1 METGTETAPTAP
13 TGAPAPA
20 FNTEPAAVFWLV
32 WAGVWTATV
41 LCGMAFLFV
50 NRHMPF
56 LRIRGLALS
65 FGAVTMLHLYWM
77 SVQIGLSVGQFV
89 PDGAEF
95 WVMGLYLPFGI
106 ALFHASNSR
115 FLHVAKAQRR
125 YADKPPPPCGACLP
139 PSLSLSPSPSPSP
152 SSSKPLHSPAAACS
166 CGLRDSRSLAARFR
180 RLDYTTKM
188 LTVVCTGMV
197 VQVLLTVAMYLAS
210 RKYHPWFG
218 IPGTE
223 VKGTPTQQ
231 KVEMGRGWEWWPSV
245 LWQFVW
251 AWMVAPVILCKSR
264 GIRDTQGWRLQTI
277 ACCLAS
283 LHATPMWL
291 VALYVP
297 EMAPVNRYF
306 IPPQWICLSILFIE
320 IFAIFIPCWQ
330 VVRHKSLQ
338 QETLESIAVW
348 EAKNRNRNDDD
359 GGGHGSDSFITDS
372 TKVGS
377 RASVV
382 WQSLVELEKNT
393 SQADSVYT
401 MSALEYVL
409 DKNPEPLRK
418 FSALRD
424 FSGENIAFLSAVGEW
439 KASIPQGPGVGRQR
453 SPELARDRFNR
464 ALRIYTEFVSPYHA
478 EFQINIASQDLKR
491 LQGVFDHAARIMYGG
506 RTERFTD
513 PVVPFE
519 DAMWSPAAAAAEEGS
534 DQEETGGAASAAMLR
549 WNGSADPIADRVQY
563 WGEIPEA
570 FNAAVFD
577 DAEASIKYLVLTNTW
592 PKFVKER
599 RTSLGSEDS
608 GETAETDHSASTS
621 TSTSALSRVARYFR
635 GIKAAT

>member
-1 METGTETAPTAP
+1 MDSGIEPAPTP
-13 TGAPAPA
+13 TPAPAPA
-20 FNTEPAAVFWLV
+20 FNTEPAALFWLV
-32 WAGVWTATV
+32 WAGVWTVTV
-41 LCGMAFLFV
+41 LCGMAFLFS
-50 NRHMPF
+50 NRKMPF

-115 FLHVAKAQRR
+115 FLHVAKAQRK
-125 YADKPPPPCGACLP
+125 YAEKRFCP
-139 PSLSLSPSPSPSP
+139 PS
-152 SSSKPLHSPAAACS
+152 KPQSPACNCIDKTLA
-166 CGLRDSRSLAARFR
+166 GRLRK
-180 RLDYTTKM
+180 LDYTTKM
-188 LTVVCTGMV
+188 LAVVCTGML
-197 VQVLLTVAMYLAS
+197 VQLLLTVVMYLVS

-218 IPGTE
+218 VPGTE
-223 VKGTPTQQ
+223 VKGNPMQQ

-245 LWQFVW
+245 FWQFIW
-251 AWMVAPVILCKSR
+251 AWMVAPVILWKSR

-277 ACCLAS
+277 ACCIAS

-297 EMAPVNRYF
+297 NMAPINRYF
-306 IPPQWICLSILFIE
+306 IPPQWICLSIIFIE
-320 IFAIFIPCWQ
+320 IFTIFIPCWQ
-330 VVRHKSLQ
+330 VLKHRSLQ
-338 QETLESIAVW
+338 QETLESIALW
-348 EAKNRNRNDDD
+348 EAKNRSRN
-359 GGGHGSDSFITDS
+359 GSDSIITDS

-377 RASVV
+377 HASIT
-382 WQSLVELEKNT
+382 WQSLVQLEKDT
-393 SQADSVYT
+393 SQAESVYT
-401 MSALEYVL
+401 MGALEYVL

-439 KASIPQGPGVGRQR
+439 KASIAQSPGARQP
-453 SPELARDRFNR
+453 SSELTRERFNR
-464 ALRIYTEFVSPYHA
+464 ALRIYTEFISPHHA

-491 LQGVFDHAARIMYGG
+491 LEQVFENAARILYGY

-519 DAMWSPAAAAAEEGS
+519 DVTWVPESSSGS
-534 DQEETGGAASAAMLR
+534 SDKDILSR
-549 WNGSADPIADRVQY
+549 NGNRDCITDRVQY

-570 FNAAVFD
+570 FNVGVFD
-577 DAEASIKYLVLTNTW
+577 DAETSIKYLVLTNTW

-599 RTSLGSEDS
+599 RYSLGSEDS
-608 GETAETDHSASTS
+608 GETAETYNSNST
-621 TSTSALSRVARYFR
+621 LSRVARYFR
-635 GIKAAT
+635 AMKTVV

>member
-1 METGTETAPTAP
+1 METGTEAASTTTP

-65 FGAVTMLHLYWM
+65 FGAVAMLHLYWV

-125 YADKPPPPCGACLP
+125 YADKTPPPCSAACLP
-139 PSLSLSPSPSPSP
+139 PSPSSSPSSSPSPSPSP
-152 SSSKPLHSPAAACS
+152 SKPPPSPAAACS
-166 CGLRDSRSLAARFR
+166 RGLRDRRSLAARFR

-223 VKGTPTQQ
+223 AKGTPTQQ

-251 AWMVAPVILCKSR
+251 AWMVAPVILWKSR
-264 GIRDTQGWRLQTI
+264 GIRDTQGWRVQTI

-330 VVRHKSLQ
+330 VVGHKSLQ

-348 EAKNRNRNDDD
+348 EAKSKNRNNNNDDED
-359 GGGHGSDSFITDS
+359 DDGGGGHGSDSSFITGS

-377 RASVV
+377 RTSSVV

-409 DKNPEPLRK
+409 EKNPEPLRK

-439 KASIPQGPGVGRQR
+439 KASIPQGPGAGRQR

-491 LQGVFDHAARIMYGG
+491 LQGVFDHAARIMDGG

-519 DAMWSPAAAAAEEGS
+519 DAMWNPAAAAAAAGQEGS
-534 DQEETGGAASAAMLR
+534 GQEDS
-549 WNGSADPIADRVQY
+549 GSAYPSADRVQY

-599 RTSLGSEDS
+599 RSSLGSEDS

-621 TSTSALSRVARYFR
+621 TSTSALSRVA
-635 GIKAAT
+635 

>member
-1 METGTETAPTAP
+1 METGTEAAPTAP

-125 YADKPPPPCGACLP
+125 YADKPPPPPGACLP
-139 PSLSLSPSPSPSP
+139 PSPSSSP
-152 SSSKPLHSPAAACS
+152 SSSPTPSKPLHSPAAACS
-166 CGLRDSRSLAARFR
+166 CGLRDRRSLAARFR

-348 EAKNRNRNDDD
+348 EAKNKNRNNDDD
-359 GGGHGSDSFITDS
+359 GGGGGHGSDSSFITDS

-377 RASVV
+377 RASSVV

-439 KASIPQGPGVGRQR
+439 KASIPQGLGVGRQR

-491 LQGVFDHAARIMYGG
+491 LQSVFDHAARIMYGG

-519 DAMWSPAAAAAEEGS
+519 DAMWNPAAAAEEGS
-534 DQEETGGAASAAMLR
+534 DQEESGGAAAMLR
-549 WNGSADPIADRVQY
+549 RNGSADRIADRVQY

-570 FNAAVFD
+570 FNATVFD

-599 RTSLGSEDS
+599 RSSLGSEDS